1 MAQSINRLPEYV
13 WYNRINWKWHH
24 KELTPLLN
32 VETRLQQLEQK
43 VEALEQELGELRGLK
58 EQLRQPPVMPPTR
71 PLADSEG
78 QREMVHAYKEIPPPT
93 PRPATDWEHLIAKVW
108 LPRIFIFVLL
118 LGVLWGFT
126 AAMDAGIITKPFRC
140 ILGIVAA
147 GFMFW
152 QGEAQSRLK
161 RHALGQ
167 VLLGGSTALL
177 MLSLFAAHML
187 YGYLPPSIAFVLFVL
202 SIGLSVFNT
211 IHRRSQALMMV
222 TMIAGYLVP
231 FLVDSATPNIWIF
244 TGYEALFSIAM
255 IVLSFRYSFR
265 VSYYFAFGLLHV
277 PLLIGSLYG
286 DWHDGR
292 NAIMLAAL
300 LQHITLFA
308 LSSFRQCSHK
318 FDPSIVLFT
327 SFGLTAA
334 WMYGLFAI
342 DDTLVYPSMIATLS
356 FLYSAVAFWNM
367 VKQKPAVVYAAIATF
382 GWFLWL
388 TFVLQ
393 AGGQSAAIV
402 VEGVLALILGMKLN
416 SKWQQITGGAAYL
429 FGACSTLAHPIP
441 DILSMET
448 LAWLL
453 LLGTIGGLYVFIRSF
468 PEGDRYKPYRNS
480 LIWIGSILLLIFFSQ
495 ITYILTRAS
504 TLDMQHLILSGVWIV
519 YAIAVVIFGVMARI
533 KKVRLTGIAFLFV
546 TLLKIIF
553 ADLPDVSMAV
563 RAILFIGVGIVGIG
577 ISRLFYKRNG

>member
-1 MAQSINRLPEYV
+1 MTYL
-13 WYNRINWKWHH
+13 WYNLSDWKWCQ

-58 EQLRQPPVMPPTR
+58 EKLRQPPAMPPVMPPAR
-71 PLADSEG
+71 PFAENEAK
-78 QREMVHAYKEIPPPT
+78 REMAHAYREILPPT

-108 LPRIFIFVLL
+108 LPRVFIFVLL

-126 AAMDAGIITKPFRC
+126 AAMDAGIITKPVRC
-140 ILGIVAA
+140 ILGVLAA
-147 GFMFW
+147 GLMFW

-167 VLLGGSTALL
+167 VLLGGSIALL

-187 YGYLPPSIAFVLFVL
+187 YGYLSPTIAFVLFAL

-211 IHRRSQALMMV
+211 IRRRSQALMLV

-231 FLVDSATPNIWIF
+231 FLVDSATPNIRVF
-244 TGYEALFSIAM
+244 AGYEALFSIAM

-265 VSYYFAFGLLHV
+265 TSYYIAFGLLHV
-277 PLLIGSLYG
+277 PLLIGSVFG

-292 NAIMLAAL
+292 TAIMLAVL

-308 LSSFRQCSHK
+308 LPSFRQYPHK
-318 FDPSIVLFT
+318 IDPSIVLFT

-334 WMYGLFAI
+334 WMYGLFAN
-342 DDTLVYPSMIATLS
+342 DTLVYPSMIAALS
-356 FLYSAVAFWNM
+356 FLYSAVAVWNM
-367 VKQKPAVVYAAIATF
+367 VKQKPAAVYTAIATF

-402 VEGVLALILGMKLN
+402 VEGALALMLGMKLN

-429 FGACSTLAHPIP
+429 FGACSTLAQPIP

-453 LLGTIGGLYVFIRSF
+453 LSGTIRGLNVFIRGL
-468 PEGDRYKPYRNS
+468 PEGNRYKTCQSS
-480 LIWIGSILLLIFFSQ
+480 LVWIDSILLLVFISQ
-495 ITYILTRAS
+495 ITNILTRTS
-504 TLDMQHLILSGVWIV
+504 TLDLQHLILSGVWIV
-519 YAIAVVIFGVMARI
+519 YAIAVVILGVTARI
-533 KKVRLTGIAFLFV
+533 KKVRLAGIAFLFV
-546 TLLKIIF
+546 ALLKIIF
-553 ADLPDVSMAV
+553 VDLPDVSMAV
-563 RAILFIGVGIVGIG
+563 RAILFIGAGIVGIG
-577 ISRLFYKRNG
+577 ISRLFYKRQG